1 VWTDPRNAI
10 AIADHIRDVLIE
22 LDPEG
27 AAAYRANHRQF
38 TAELQ
43 RLDAELEAMLTDLRG
58 RRFLVFHPAWGY
70 FADAY
75 GLRQIPIES
84 RGRAPG
90 AAGLT
95 AVIEL
100 AREQEIDVILVQ
112 EQFSRSEAEAVARAI
127 DGRVITAN
135 PLAADYQASL
145 RRVARVLVEELGR

>member
-1 VWTDPRNAI
+1 
-10 AIADHIRDVLIE
+10 L
-22 LDPEG
+22 
-27 AAAYRANHRQF
+27 

-43 RLDAELEAMLTDLRG
+43 RLDAELEAMLADLRG

-100 AREQEIDVILVQ
+100 AQEQEIDVILVQ